1 MNNHTA
7 AKLNLIAD
15 TLAALRDDVTDYE
28 LAAMLD
34 AMTACANA
42 ARFRLAALRA
52 QKEEGK

>member
-7 AKLNLIAD
+7 AKINLIAD

-28 LAAMLD
+28 LAAMID

-42 ARFRLAALRA
+42 ARFRLAALRTK
-52 QKEEGK
+52 KEGGR